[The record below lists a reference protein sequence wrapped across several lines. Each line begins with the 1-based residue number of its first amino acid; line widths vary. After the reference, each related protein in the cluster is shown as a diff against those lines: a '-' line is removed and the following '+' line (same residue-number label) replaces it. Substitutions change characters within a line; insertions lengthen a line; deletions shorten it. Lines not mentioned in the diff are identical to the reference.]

1 MELKNTCIGCSP
13 SLLIVFFLLLL
24 LSIFLSYLLLAWKKR
39 SAELISLFLLQ
50 IKELEAGGT
59 KPQDS
64 KIDTGLGAKR
74 KVLINYKLK
83 TCFGKLV

>member
-1 MELKNTCIGCSP
+1 VALP
-13 SLLIVFFLLLL
+13 
-24 LSIFLSYLLLAWKKR
+24 IFLFSTFFIYLLLACKKR

-74 KVLINYKLK
+74 KV
-83 TCFGKLV
+83 T